1 MRVSLNSYI
10 QLTSDYLYGNISAK
24 CFEYIYLKTFIE
36 EIGEMTGEEYAIL
49 NDLFMDVESFCD
61 NPDLIDED
69 DIGEEEL
76 RKRCQAALGKL
87 KDLKAFYESRD
98 KEIT

>member
-1 MRVSLNSYI
+1 MRIDMDSYI
-10 QLTSDYLYGNISAK
+10 GLIRDYLSTKMSAK
-24 CFEYIYLKTFIE
+24 CFEYIYLKQFIE
-36 EIGEMTGEEYAIL
+36 EKREKTDVEHDIL
-49 NDLFMDVESFCD
+49 HRLFMDVESFCD

-76 RKRCQAALGKL
+76 RKRCTVALEKL
-87 KDLKAFYESRD
+87 KNLKASYESRA